1 MLRLFLSFP
10 GIGLTLIFLAF
21 MGLIGGLP
29 GLERGLIGLSLT
41 GILDFSICGIG
52 GFSSASIFDHF
63 SEFFCLHVL

>member
-1 MLRLFLSFP
+1 
-10 GIGLTLIFLAF
+10 

-29 GLERGLIGLSLT
+29 GLDRGLIGLSLT

-63 SEFFCLHVL
+63 SDFFFVCIFYNILKEIGLESFESLDFI